1 MNRLEL
7 KSLLTDRG
15 VATPSARIV
24 RALSERGALSATQLV
39 SLTGLAKSTV
49 STTLSELRK
58 SGMVVESPS
67 GTAAS
72 PASAALR
79 RR

>member
-24 RALSERGALSATQLV
+24 RALSERGTLRAPQLV
-39 SLTGLAKSTV
+39 SLTCLAKSPA

-58 SGMVVESPS
+58 SGMVVESPPAE
-67 GTAAS
+67 TARACR
-72 PASAALR
+72 PTR
-79 RR
+79 DGR